1 MRRSTTLLATAA
13 LALGVASVAAPAAA
27 ASQPAALGAHGE
39 VYSVVSGNCAQIFS
53 AMPGCPANHR
63 VLALEI
69 QRPGAPTQK
78 TLVPSTEDFWP
89 EDSATLLY
97 EDSSDS
103 LFIVWESWWNGIH
116 PQLNLASYGPEGWSE
131 VVEVSGRPFTE
142 KRSPQLAVT
151 RDSYVGADPD
161 APAVQRTVVHLIWR
175 ESFDPAGDQLR
186 YSPLVLEDGV
196 FIGSN
201 EVFDLAA
208 VAEPAD
214 NGGSVAGPDGPM
226 AQAAAIQAGKE
237 RGTVTVGYG
246 DAASGRFYTVQI
258 RVVPGEVSVLAE
270 QMRAWIDDRLAAG
283 GPIDM
288 EALAHQARL
297 RLLELGARL
306 HPAFVGYLADQVF
319 LYMSQLDPGGG
330 LESIPD
336 GASNKV
342 IDVGGRLSGEGLVS
356 ITGPRRGIMIDV
368 GLRSTGRGNHEL
380 VEILSDRPLPATG
393 PGPVLVFLSG
403 SGEHALVAWDQDGAL
418 RYRETTPDAWGEVHG
433 LEIGPRLSFD
443 QAIEVLK
450 QRIWNR

>member
-1 MRRSTTLLATAA
+1 MRHLRHIAIAA
-13 LALGVASVAAPAAA
+13 FAAALGVYAAAPAAA
-27 ASQPAALGAHGE
+27 ASQTAALGAHGE

-89 EDSATLLY
+89 EDSASLLY

-131 VVEVSGRPFTE
+131 VVEVSGSPFTE

-151 RDSYVGADPD
+151 RDSYAGADPE

-175 ESFDPAGDQLR
+175 EGFDQASDQLR

-208 VAEPAD
+208 VAGPAD
-214 NGGSVAGPDGPM
+214 DGGSAAGPMGPM
-226 AQAAAIQAGKE
+226 TRAAAIQAAKE
-237 RGTVTVGYG
+237 PGAVTVGYG
-246 DAASGRFYTVQI
+246 DAASGRFFTLQI
-258 RVVPGEVSVLAE
+258 KVVPGEVSVLAR
-270 QMRAWIDDRLAAG
+270 QMFAWIDDRLAAG

-297 RLLELGARL
+297 RLLELGAHL

-319 LYMSQLDPGGG
+319 LYLSQLDPGVG
-330 LESIPD
+330 LEPIAGGVHD
-336 GASNKV
+336 NVLELGAQ
-342 IDVGGRLSGEGLVS
+342 LSGEGLVS

-368 GLRSTGRGNHEL
+368 GLRHSPRGNHEL

-403 SGEHALVAWDQDGAL
+403 SGHNALVAWEAQGEL
-418 RYRETTPDAWGEVHG
+418 RYRETTPGAWGDVHS